1 MHSKLAFP
9 DMKELKKK
17 SKKIKEIPPS
27 HRNIKIE
34 TLRCGGICMSIREN
48 LERMEEISLS
58 PFATLSVNSRGR
70 DREEPQCDIRPV
82 FQRDRDRILHC
93 KSFRR
98 LKHKTQVFLSPKGD
112 HYRTRLTHTLEVSQ
126 NARTIAKA
134 LRLNE
139 DLVEAIALGHDL
151 GHTPFGHAGE
161 RILNE
166 LCEEGYRHNE
176 QSVRIVEK
184 LEKDGKGLN
193 LTWEVRDGILNHQT
207 SMMPHTLEGKI
218 VRLSDK
224 IAYINHD
231 IDDAI
236 RAKVMSEED
245 IPLEIRKVLGMTT
258 KERLNTLIHNIIMN
272 SMGKNDIVMSEE
284 IGGAMQDL
292 RKFMFQKVYTNPAA
306 KGEEAKAERLLC
318 ELYAHYMGHIE
329 ILPEQY
335 QRMHSEGEKKERVV
349 CDYISG
355 MTDQYAVAK
364 YREFFLPKAWEIG

>member
-1 MHSKLAFP
+1 
-9 DMKELKKK
+9 
-17 SKKIKEIPPS
+17 
-27 HRNIKIE
+27 
-34 TLRCGGICMSIREN
+34 MSIREN

-166 LCEEGYRHNE
+166 LCDEGYRHNE

-335 QRMHSEGEKKERVV
+335 QSCLLYTSDAADE
-349 CDYISG
+349 
-355 MTDQYAVAK
+355 
-364 YREFFLPKAWEIG
+364 L